1 MKKLQETI
9 NNQIKILEKLQM
21 NATNTGDKIEI
32 SKQIKTLVDTAITIK
47 INTKSM

>member
-9 NNQIKILEKLQM
+9 NNQIKKLEELQ
-21 NATNTGDKIEI
+21 NITDNIERKIEL
-32 SKQIKTLVDTAITIK
+32 SRQIKELVVTAIIIN